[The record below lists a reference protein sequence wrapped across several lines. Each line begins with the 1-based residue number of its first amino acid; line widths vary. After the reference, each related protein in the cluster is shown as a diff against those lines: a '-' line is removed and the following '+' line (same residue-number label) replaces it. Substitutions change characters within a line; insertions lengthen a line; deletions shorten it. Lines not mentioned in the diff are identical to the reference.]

1 MWKKKE
7 DENSESESPPLG
19 KSPME
24 QLKQQAIIGPSIRI
38 KGTLSGKEDLL
49 IQGRVEGRIDL
60 KKNNITVGKSGR
72 IKGNICGKVIS
83 IEGEVRGNLVGEERI
98 VLRQSGRVRG
108 DIKAPRV
115 NIEEGAQFKGEVDM
129 DSESGGKSGE
139 KQTLKIISSK
149 ASSPQEKAP
158 KKADAT
164 DASKPNG
171 SGSGSELVSK
181 EASIPRP
188 AAADEP

>member
-7 DENSESESPPLG
+7 DENSKPESPPLG

-24 QLKQQAIIGPSIRI
+24 QLKEQAIIGPSISI
-38 KGTLSGKEDLL
+38 KGTLSGKEDLM

-108 DIKAPRV
+108 DMRAPRI
-115 NIEEGAQFKGEVDM
+115 NLEEGAKCKGDI
-129 DSESGGKSGE
+129 DTESNGEE
-139 KQTLKIISSK
+139 KQPTLK
-149 ASSPQEKAP
+149 EAP
-158 KKADAT
+158 LALDRNVPTK
-164 DASKPNG
+164 S
-171 SGSGSELVSK
+171 
-181 EASIPRP
+181 
-188 AAADEP
+188 